1 MAKRTLPGIDQQ
13 REAKER
19 AERLRSVFERLSS
32 SLYAKKAAVELN
44 TLGVPAALGGSWS
57 AMQVIRVRQRLAQ

>member
-1 MAKRTLPGIDQQ
+1 MAKHTLPGIDQQ

-32 SLYAKKAAVELN
+32 LSAKKAAVELN